1 MYERNAII
9 IERFFNNLFG
19 YDIKNNIKANYEYYC
34 ELIDVSE
41 RYKTVTEEEEEI
53 IIEYDII
60 ANKIRDIQK
69 KQEILNK
76 KNSQLQQERNE
87 VFENIEEDANLI
99 QKKLDKVNNAIN
111 NLDEEIKENASNFTN
126 VVAEFNEKSI
136 VRDKCGKKRRVIEK
150 EYNNKLNDTLENYKN
165 IDINLAKRAKQF
177 IELDSTESEN
187 ELKNKIQKNG
197 EKEKVPFNKEVIEQ
211 AINVSIDTQK
221 RETDILA
228 NIYEKT
234 NKLFSEI
241 KSNSI
246 KIEKHKKTIVDSKCK
261 LSFINAI
268 KEYIIQFLDNERLAA
283 VNGEEEYSKL
293 MEEACKNINEDLVQI
308 NNLYALLIKEITR
321 KATKKSYLDLYN
333 IEYLKDLEKNAE
345 EFENQVKK
353 LKLPVAVINPNHW
366 RIDGMKRIYEVFNKS
381 VIEEYG
387 RDLKEFI
394 NIDNEEDDSD
404 EDESSDEEIKIE
416 ENNKIENI
424 DINNYED
431 DNNTEFEQED
441 NEKEDEDNIKSDID
455 KKIDVILGITENDEK
470 NSKTNDKN
478 IDNKDDIEEFDED
491 EWDEDIDIF
500 DEDEDFEDEESTTD
514 KAVDDLFENDFD
526 DSNEDTL
533 EDLDIDDVEDIDDF
547 EDDEDIEIFETDNNE
562 DQENEIIINNNNDN
576 DNEEFDDFD
585 EEADYDIWGNNIT
598 KKEKK
603 PHHRQHNN
611 EKKQN
616 DDWENEFVNFD
627 NKRKTKKSTF
637 FSKFK
642 K

>member
-76 KNSQLQQERNE
+76 KNTQLQQERNE

-333 IEYLKDLEKNAE
+333 IEYLKDLERNAE

-381 VIEEYG
+381 VTEEYG

-416 ENNKIENI
+416 ENNEIENI

-431 DNNTEFEQED
+431 DNNAEFEQED

-478 IDNKDDIEEFDED
+478 IDNKDDIDEYDED
-491 EWDEDIDIF
+491 EWDEDVDIF

-533 EDLDIDDVEDIDDF
+533 EDLDIDDF

-562 DQENEIIINNNNDN
+562 DQEKEIIINNKN
-576 DNEEFDDFD
+576 DNEVFDDFD

-603 PHHRQHNN
+603 PHHRQQNN

-627 NKRKTKKSTF
+627 NKGKNKKSTF

>member
-246 KIEKHKKTIVDSKCK
+246 KIEKHKKTIIDSKCK

-381 VIEEYG
+381 VTEEYG

-441 NEKEDEDNIKSDID
+441 TKKEDEDNIKSDID

-478 IDNKDDIEEFDED
+478 IDNKDDIDEFDED
-491 EWDEDIDIF
+491 EWDEDVDIF
-500 DEDEDFEDEESTTD
+500 DEDEDFEDEDFEDEESTTD
-514 KAVDDLFENDFD
+514 KAVDDLFENDLD

-533 EDLDIDDVEDIDDF
+533 EDLDIDDF
-547 EDDEDIEIFETDNNE
+547 EDDEN
-562 DQENEIIINNNNDN
+562 QENEIIINNNN

-598 KKEKK
+598 NKKKK
-603 PHHRQHNN
+603 SHHRPNN
-611 EKKQN
+611 ERKPN
-616 DDWENEFVNFD
+616 DDWGNEFVNFD
-627 NKRKTKKSTF
+627 NKGKTKKSTF

>member
-150 EYNNKLNDTLENYKN
+150 EYTNKLNDTLENYKN

-246 KIEKHKKTIVDSKCK
+246 KIEKHKKTIIDSKCK
-261 LSFINAI
+261 LSFINAL

-381 VIEEYG
+381 VTEEYG

-491 EWDEDIDIF
+491 EWDEDVDIF

-514 KAVDDLFENDFD
+514 KAIDDLFENDFD

-533 EDLDIDDVEDIDDF
+533 EDLDIDDF
-547 EDDEDIEIFETDNNE
+547 EDDEDIEIFETDNKE
-562 DQENEIIINNNNDN
+562 DQENEIIINNNN

-598 KKEKK
+598 NKKKK
-603 PHHRQHNN
+603 AHHRPNN
-611 EKKQN
+611 ERKPN

-627 NKRKTKKSTF
+627 NKGKNKKSTF

>member
-404 EDESSDEEIKIE
+404 EDESSDEKIKIE
-416 ENNKIENI
+416 ENDKIENI

-491 EWDEDIDIF
+491 EWDEDVDIF

-526 DSNEDTL
+526 DSNEDIL
-533 EDLDIDDVEDIDDF
+533 EDLDIDDV

-576 DNEEFDDFD
+576 EEFDDFD

-598 KKEKK
+598 NKKKK
-603 PHHRQHNN
+603 SHHRPNN
-611 EKKQN
+611 ERKPN
-616 DDWENEFVNFD
+616 DDWGNEFVNFD
-627 NKRKTKKSTF
+627 NKGKTKKSTF

>member
-394 NIDNEEDDSD
+394 NINNEEDDSD

-441 NEKEDEDNIKSDID
+441 NDKEDEDNIKSDID

-478 IDNKDDIEEFDED
+478 IDNKDDIDEFDED
-491 EWDEDIDIF
+491 EWDEDVDIF

-514 KAVDDLFENDFD
+514 KAVDDLFENDLD
-526 DSNEDTL
+526 DSNEDIL
-533 EDLDIDDVEDIDDF
+533 EDLNIDDF
-547 EDDEDIEIFETDNNE
+547 EDDEDIEIFETDNKE
-562 DQENEIIINNNNDN
+562 DQENEIIINNNN

-598 KKEKK
+598 NKKKK
-603 PHHRQHNN
+603 SHHRPNN
-611 EKKQN
+611 ERKPN

-627 NKRKTKKSTF
+627 NKGKNKKSTF

>member
-246 KIEKHKKTIVDSKCK
+246 KIEKHKKTIIDSKCK

-381 VIEEYG
+381 VTEEYG

-441 NEKEDEDNIKSDID
+441 NDKEDEDNIKSDID

-491 EWDEDIDIF
+491 EWDEDVDIF

-576 DNEEFDDFD
+576 EEFDDFD

-598 KKEKK
+598 NKKKK
-603 PHHRQHNN
+603 SHHRPNN
-611 EKKQN
+611 ERKPN

-627 NKRKTKKSTF
+627 NKGKNKKSTF

>member
-246 KIEKHKKTIVDSKCK
+246 KIEKHKKTIIDSKCK

-381 VIEEYG
+381 VTEEYG

-478 IDNKDDIEEFDED
+478 IDNKDDIDEFDED
-491 EWDEDIDIF
+491 EWDEDVDIF

-533 EDLDIDDVEDIDDF
+533 EDLDIDDF
-547 EDDEDIEIFETDNNE
+547 EDDEDIEIFETDNKE
-562 DQENEIIINNNNDN
+562 DPENEIIINNNN

-603 PHHRQHNN
+603 PHHRQQNN

-627 NKRKTKKSTF
+627 NKGKNKKSTF

>member
-111 NLDEEIKENASNFTN
+111 NLDEEIKENASDFTN

-246 KIEKHKKTIVDSKCK
+246 KIEKHKKTIIDSKCK

-404 EDESSDEEIKIE
+404 EDESSDEKIKIE
-416 ENNKIENI
+416 ENDKIENI

-491 EWDEDIDIF
+491 EWDEDVDIF
-500 DEDEDFEDEESTTD
+500 DEDEDEDFEDEESTTD
-514 KAVDDLFENDFD
+514 KAVDDLFENDLD

-547 EDDEDIEIFETDNNE
+547 EDDEDIEIFETDNKE
-562 DQENEIIINNNNDN
+562 DQENEIIINNNN

-598 KKEKK
+598 NKKKK
-603 PHHRQHNN
+603 SHHRPNN
-611 EKKQN
+611 ERKPN

-627 NKRKTKKSTF
+627 NKGKNKKSTF